1 MFLRGEL
8 FEYRFDTEA
17 GAIGFLAEV
26 EIDGDTLHLKDIA
39 VYPVGP
45 ATVLEAGAGTIWR
58 SLRILEDLARKQG
71 FVRLRITG
79 QRLTGANP
87 GAHVDIER
95 RLV

>member
-1 MFLRGEL
+1 MFLSGEL

-45 ATVLEAGAGTIWR
+45 AAALEAGTPAIWR
-58 SLRILEDLARKQG
+58 SLRILEDLARQQG
-71 FVRLRITG
+71 FVKLRITG

-87 GAHVDIER
+87 GANVDIER
-95 RLV
+95 SLA